1 MDWTWILSRV
11 FYANEHGILNVEKKI
26 KPVELCELAATDVV

>member
-11 FYANEHGILNVEKKI
+11 FYANEHGNVEKKI